1 MKNFNENLF
10 YTNNNHTLGTL
21 RYYKFENGFGA
32 SVLEYFDF
40 VKEKTMFEIA
50 VLEFENDVK
59 FKITYR
65 TGITGDVLRVERKKV
80 ADVLEKIKN
89 LPDRKRIELKKENIG
104 EVKVIYFKFI
114 DGRFETV
121 FEIRKFKN
129 DKYRIASY
137 GTGKDI
143 DKHFVNFETVKDFFR
158 TIKEF
163 KKEF

>member
-1 MKNFNENLF
+1 MGAENNCRYGNCIVKIYNQTL
-10 YTNNNHTLGTL
+10 NH
-21 RYYKFENGFGA
+21 
-32 SVLEYFDF
+32 LEPS
-40 VKEKTMFEIA
+40 
-50 VLEFENDVK
+50 
-59 FKITYR
+59 
-65 TGITGDVLRVERKKV
+65 GIKKDGLRVERKKV

-129 DKYRIASY
+129 DKYRIASH
-137 GTGKDI
+137 GTGKDV

-158 TIKEF
+158 TIKTF